1 MILNFYIYIYKFV
14 DFIPYLMKYFQLNY
28 IQNEEIL
35 NSLLNIF
42 STLSLD
48 DKFLADKLISNN
60 ILSYILDILNIKN
73 LVRENVVFCVRIL
86 GNLMYKSD
94 SVVDV
99 KF

>member
-1 MILNFYIYIYKFV
+1 
-14 DFIPYLMKYFQLNY
+14 MKYFQLNY